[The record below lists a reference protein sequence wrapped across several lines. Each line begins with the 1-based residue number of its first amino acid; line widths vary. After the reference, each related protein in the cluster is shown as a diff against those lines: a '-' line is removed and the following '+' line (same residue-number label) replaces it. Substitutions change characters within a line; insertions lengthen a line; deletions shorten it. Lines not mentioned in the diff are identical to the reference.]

1 MYAVSSRIWGF
12 RRGGGRGW
20 GTGWSSGWGGGLLRS
35 CWKKHQKVKHRS
47 KSLTSQMKDLAA
59 AAVPRVFWSW
69 SGGDKCQVS
78 NSAANKQP
86 DCPPLFLIKGLHM
99 TTEWWRA
106 AGQPRRCHG
115 NSGVERR
122 WVWKIFNE
130 YPAVF
135 TGDCRSAQET
145 PVSWHSRLRSGLNPS
160 QRQVH
165 SYPLISQVTDS
176 RHGI

>member
-1 MYAVSSRIWGF
+1 MPSPQESEGLDEVGGEA
-12 RRGGGRGW
+12 GGRG
-20 GTGWSSGWGGGLLRS
+20 GAAGGGGGLLRS

-47 KSLTSQMKDLAA
+47 KSLTSQMKDLAAA